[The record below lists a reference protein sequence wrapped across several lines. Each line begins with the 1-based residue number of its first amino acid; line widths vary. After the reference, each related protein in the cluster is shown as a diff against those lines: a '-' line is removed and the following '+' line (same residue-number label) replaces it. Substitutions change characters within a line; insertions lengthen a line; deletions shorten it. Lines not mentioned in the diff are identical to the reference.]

1 MALAEKSLA
10 LPMLSRLFLF
20 YFTRP
25 RSLSGE
31 SVSSLRL
38 LYGDHHHH
46 PPHSVTKET
55 IFFCF
60 FCKIVSGFD
69 ESGKKSTDR
78 SRLQSAPTT
87 LEMLKVDSLTGER
100 CGFINKSLV

>member
-1 MALAEKSLA
+1 MALAEKSLV
-10 LPMLSRLFLF
+10 LPMLSRLLLF

-31 SVSSLRL
+31 SVLSLRL
-38 LYGDHHHH
+38 LYGDHHHHHHH

-55 IFFCF
+55 NFF

-69 ESGKKSTDR
+69 ESGKKALIVQGCSLHPP
-78 SRLQSAPTT
+78 RL
-87 LEMLKVDSLTGER
+87 R
-100 CGFINKSLV
+100 CLN